1 MEFRFEPRDLITFEQ
16 EAPVCRWMPDQL
28 MRRSLEFQI
37 CEFMDLLLEF
47 DLNFDLGILRIG
59 LIKGFDS

>member
-1 MEFRFEPRDLITFEQ
+1 MEFQFEPRDLMSFEQ
-16 EAPVCRWMPDQL
+16 EALVCTWMADQL

-37 CEFMDLLLEF
+37 CEFTDLLLEF
-47 DLNFDLGILRIG
+47 DLNFDLGLLRIG